1 MLHHGRFSLFE
12 LPRWLNVGQVAL
24 VACRVDRLAH
34 RLQVFKL
41 LHNQGILPMRHPI
54 IWLAAELADVLEF
67 LGNVSIRETDEAGTH
82 LIWKRKHEFMCMM
95 WLK

>member
-1 MLHHGRFSLFE
+1 MY
-12 LPRWLNVGQVAL
+12 
-24 VACRVDRLAH
+24 RLAH

-67 LGNVSIRETDEAGTH
+67 LGHVSIRETDEAGMH
-82 LIWKRKHEFMCMM
+82 LIWKRQHEFMCMM
-95 WLK
+95 RLK